1 VGALVIVLVLGV
13 VAWWVIR
20 LGIRPVREMTDVAT
34 AIAGGGLSHRVPDSN
49 PHTEAGELGMA
60 LNRMLTSIEEA
71 FTEKDEAETRL
82 RQFVADASHELRT
95 PVSTVRGYAE
105 LYRSGALDARVAL
118 DDAMRRTEQEA
129 IRMGG
134 LVDDLL
140 TLANLDEGRPL
151 EPSTVD
157 LAAVATDAARDA
169 AAVQPGRKISTE
181 VAPDVRVWA
190 DEAKLRQVVAN
201 VLGNALTHTPERSPI
216 VVRVAAR
223 HGDAV
228 LEVCDGG
235 PGMSADAAQR
245 AFERFFRADPS
256 RSRRSGGSGLGL
268 AIVQSVV
275 AAHGGSVRLDSS
287 PRTGTS
293 VRVELPF
300 DTANRG

>member
-1 VGALVIVLVLGV
+1 
-13 VAWWVIR
+13 
-20 LGIRPVREMTDVAT
+20 
-34 AIAGGGLSHRVPDSN
+34 
-49 PHTEAGELGMA
+49 
-60 LNRMLTSIEEA
+60 
-71 FTEKDEAETRL
+71 
-82 RQFVADASHELRT
+82 
-95 PVSTVRGYAE
+95 
-105 LYRSGALDARVAL
+105 
-118 DDAMRRTEQEA
+118 MRRTEQEA